1 MPMQNDRFVSDVEQN
16 ILHRCSIR
24 AFTAEDIDDEIL
36 MELVEA
42 GLAAPWAFH
51 DHPRH
56 LCVISG
62 HKNVQKLADGLN
74 KVLKRPGYSMYSPA
88 AAILAC
94 TERGNDNQK
103 LEVGCILQNI
113 FLRAHDLNLGSCW
126 INQAR
131 DICDDELVRPVL
143 HEFGVPD
150 THIVWGIAILGY
162 PAAEPRTKIHSEGTF
177 NIYH

>member
-1 MPMQNDRFVSDVEQN
+1 MSDIKN
-16 ILHRCSIR
+16 AILNRASIR
-24 AFTAEDIDDEIL
+24 AFTAEDLDDSVL
-36 MELVEA
+36 KELVSA

-51 DHPRH
+51 EHTRH

-62 HKNVQKLADGLN
+62 HDNVQKLASLFAQ
-74 KVLKRPGYSMYSPA
+74 VLGRPGYNMYSPA

-94 TERGNDNQK
+94 VERSNDNQK

-113 FLRAHDLNLGSCW
+113 FLRAYDLGLGSCW

-131 DICDDELVRPVL
+131 DICDDERVRPL
-143 HEFGVPD
+143 LREFGVPD
-150 THIVWGIAILGY
+150 THVCWGIAIVGY
-162 PAAEPRTKIHSEGTF
+162 PAEAPRTSVHAEGTF

>member
-1 MPMQNDRFVSDVEQN
+1 MSKVKDN
-16 ILHRCSIR
+16 ILQRSSIR
-24 AFTAEDIDDEIL
+24 SFTSDDLSDELL
-36 MELVEA
+36 MELVQA

-51 DHPRH
+51 EHKRH
-56 LCVISG
+56 LCVVSG
-62 HKNVQKLADGLN
+62 HENVQKLAAGLN
-74 KVLKRPGYSMYSPA
+74 QVLNRPGYSMYSPA

-113 FLRAHDLNLGSCW
+113 FLRAHDLKLGSCW

-131 DICDDELVRPVL
+131 DICDNDLVRPVL
-143 HEFGVPD
+143 REFGVPD
-150 THIVWGIAILGY
+150 THIVWGIAVIGI
-162 PAAEPRTKIHSEGTF
+162 PAAEPVTKIHSEGTF